1 MAVPKLGSAM
11 RFLMAGGAGA
21 VLLSPAGVALADKAD
36 PKKKEQGP
44 LFDPEA
50 LERGAKALREINSS
64 PHAKQVIQLTREQE
78 VTKQQELKVEEAKYG
93 AQAAAAAQEQERVRW
108 EAQSKYAQEEAQRKA
123 QLAQYNDELA
133 RKRQAHEHELQ
144 RQRNAE
150 LVQLQAETAAR
161 QEAERLR
168 IEQQIQAE
176 RRAAEQYKL
185 WRLRRVDWQ
194 PPFL

>member
-64 PHAKQVIQLTREQE
+64 PHAKQVGPMLWGSGAGPTARPSLHERPPVCRCARSASRPGTTCPLTFPPTVLPLWGGSPE
-78 VTKQQELKVEEAKYG
+78 TT
-93 AQAAAAAQEQERVRW
+93 
-108 EAQSKYAQEEAQRKA
+108 
-123 QLAQYNDELA
+123 LAHP
-133 RKRQAHEHELQ
+133 R
-144 RQRNAE
+144 
-150 LVQLQAETAAR
+150 
-161 QEAERLR
+161 
-168 IEQQIQAE
+168 
-176 RRAAEQYKL
+176 
-185 WRLRRVDWQ
+185 
-194 PPFL
+194 PP